1 MKRLLLPLLISA
13 ALPAMALAAVAPTT
27 GNNTST
33 VVQSADQGEVRVDQS
48 AGASNL
54 SEVTQQPAA
63 DGAVAKVTQSSLS
76 NSSKVLQLGA
86 GDTATVTQKGGAG
99 NVSDVIQNGFNDGA
113 AATVTQDGVGALSK
127 ILQGSGAEAVVSQTS
142 IAGAQNV
149 STVTQGPE
157 ASVIATGADALGSYA
172 EVKQNGAGNIGTV
185 LQHSA
190 NSDIYMEQIGDTY
203 QEAMTTQHTG
213 SDGSTAETRQLGGSY
228 NFSQIDQS
236 SPSSEAYVTQN
247 GLQNVSTVSQS
258 LGAGNYAL
266 VSQTGAYGQSYVTQQ
281 GDNNRATVNQAQDY
295 ALSTI
300 LQQGS
305 NNEAS
310 VTQGVIAP

>member
-13 ALPAMALAAVAPTT
+13 ALPACAWAAVVPVS
-27 GNNTST
+27 GNTST
-33 VVQSADQGEVRVDQS
+33 VIQSANQGEVRVDQS
-48 AGASNL
+48 AGSGNL

-63 DGAVAKVTQSSLS
+63 DGAFAKVTQSSAT
-76 NSSKVLQLGA
+76 NNSKVLQLGA
-86 GDTATVTQKGGAG
+86 DDSATVMQKGGAG
-99 NVSDVIQNGFNDGA
+99 NVSEITQNGFDDGA
-113 AATVTQDGVGALSK
+113 KATVTQDGVGALSK
-127 ILQGSGAEAVVSQTS
+127 ILQGSGAQAVVSQTS
-142 IAGAQNV
+142 TAGAQNI
-149 STVTQGPE
+149 STITQGPE
-157 ASVIATGADALGSYA
+157 ASVIATGVDALDSYA
-172 EVKQNGAGNIGTV
+172 EVKQNGAGNIGEV

-190 NSDIYMEQIGDTY
+190 NSNIYVEQIGDTY
-203 QEAMTTQHTG
+203 QESTITQHTG
-213 SDGSTAETRQLGGSY
+213 SDGSTAESRQLGGSG
-228 NFSQIDQS
+228 NFSQIDQW

-247 GLQNVSTVSQS
+247 GLANVSTVSQS

-266 VSQTGAYGQSYVTQQ
+266 VSQTGAYGQSFVTQQ